1 MAIDSA
7 HPLHTARLPQWLR
20 CRHCHDGADAVK
32 AAGTTYLPMLSGQ
45 DSGRYDAYR
54 QRAMFYNAFARTVQA
69 LTGVLFRRPAPP
81 TGPSSLA
88 TEWLDVTRAGQS
100 LDLFAMSVA
109 DELFKVGRA
118 GVLLD
123 APERGDPYWV
133 TYRAEDV
140 LSWQAQ
146 RGADGVPVASRVVL
160 REPLAMQDP
169 KDQYVVVITHQ
180 LRELY
185 LAAGGPSPVYEQ
197 QLWRHP
203 VREDGVVDASKWER
217 SGPPVRPLR
226 RGAVMSFVPFVFLNA
241 TSLLAEPGRPPL
253 LDLADV
259 NLSHYRTSADLEHG
273 RHFTALPTPWI
284 TGYDGRS
291 GTLTIGSEE
300 AWAVANEKAQVG
312 MLEFTGA
319 GLASLERAMDQ
330 KERQMAV
337 LGARLLEQQK
347 AGVEAEGTLR
357 MRHAGDD
364 ATLRLVAA
372 TLSAGMSRAM
382 RWHAWWLGAANAP
395 DVRDIGYDLG
405 VEFFSVR
412 MSSGDLQALVQAY
425 QAGTMSFETLYFN
438 LQRGDVARPD
448 VDAKAERHAIDA
460 EDEPPPDA
468 DADADADADPDPDA
482 GDGDGEGDDAA
493 AGDGEADDDDAAGD
507 DAAVPPKRTPP
518 PPPRRR

>member
-7 HPLHTARLPQWLR
+7 HPLHAARLPQWLR
-20 CRHCHDGADAVK
+20 CRHCHDGSDAVK
-32 AAGTTYLPMLSGQ
+32 AAGATYLPVLSGQ
-45 DSGRYDAYR
+45 DSARYDAYR

-69 LTGVLFRRPAPP
+69 LSGVLFRRPSPPMAPA
-81 TGPSSLA
+81 SLGDV
-88 TEWLDVTRAGQS
+88 WLDVTRAGQS

-133 TYRAEDV
+133 TYHAEDV

-160 REPLAMQDP
+160 REHVSMVDP
-169 KDQYVVVITHQ
+169 KDPYVVVVTQQ

-185 LAAGGPSPVYEQ
+185 LTPTPTPVYEQ

-203 VREDGVVDASKWER
+203 RRDDGSLDESKWVREG
-217 SGPPVRPLR
+217 GPIRPTR
-226 RGAVMSFVPFVFLNA
+226 RGAAMPFVPFVFLNA
-241 TSLLAEPGRPPL
+241 TSLLAEPSRPPL

-273 RHFTALPTPWI
+273 RHFTALPTPWV
-284 TGYDGRS
+284 TGYDGRT
-291 GTLTIGSEE
+291 GVLTIGSED
-300 AWAVANEKAQVG
+300 AWAIANENAKVG

-319 GLASLERAMDQ
+319 GLLSLERAMDQ

-364 ATLRLVAA
+364 ASLRLVSA
-372 TLSAGMSRAM
+372 TLSAGISRAM
-382 RWHAWWLGAANAP
+382 RWHAWWLGAAKAP
-395 DVRDIGYDLG
+395 DEREIGYDLG

-460 EDEPPPDA
+460 EDGDEGDA
-468 DADADADADPDPDA
+468 ADE
-482 GDGDGEGDDAA
+482 GEGGEGDGTDDATDDGTDDEGAA
-493 AGDGEADDDDAAGD
+493 ADDDGTADDDAAD
-507 DAAVPPKRTPP
+507 DA
-518 PPPRRR
+518 

>member
-1 MAIDSA
+1 MAIDSL
-7 HPLHTARLPQWLR
+7 HPLAAARLSQWLR
-20 CRHCHDGADAVK
+20 CRHCHDGSDAVK
-32 AAGTTYLPMLSGQ
+32 AAGATYLPVLSGQ
-45 DSGRYDAYR
+45 TADRYDAYKA
-54 QRAMFYNAFARTVQA
+54 RAMFYNAFARTVQA
-69 LTGVLFRRPAPP
+69 LTGVLFRRPSPPVAP
-81 TGPSSLA
+81 A
-88 TEWLDVTRAGQS
+88 AVADVWQDVTRAGQS

-118 GVLLD
+118 GILLD
-123 APERGDPYWV
+123 APAKGDPYWV
-133 TYRAEDV
+133 TYHAEDV
-140 LSWQAQ
+140 VSWSAQ
-146 RGADGVPVASRVVL
+146 RGADGAPVATRVVV
-160 REPLAMQDP
+160 REALTLPHP
-169 KDQYVVVITHQ
+169 KDPYDVELTHQ

-185 LAAGGPSPVYEQ
+185 LTADTATPLYEQ

-203 VREDGVVDASKWER
+203 VREDGVVDTTKWEK
-217 SGPPVRPLR
+217 SGPPVQPLR
-226 RGAVMSFVPFVFLNA
+226 RGQRLAFVPFVFLNA
-241 TSLLAEPGRPPL
+241 TSLLADPTRPPL

-284 TGYDGRS
+284 TGYDGRAAAM
-291 GTLTIGSEE
+291 TIGSED
-300 AWAVANEKAQVG
+300 AWAIGNENARVG

-337 LGARLLEQQK
+337 LGARLLEMQK

-364 ATLRLVAA
+364 ATIRLVSA
-372 TLSAGMSRAM
+372 TLSAGVSRVM
-382 RWHAWWLGAANAP
+382 RWHAWWLGAASTP
-395 DVRDIGYDLG
+395 DVRDISYDLG

-425 QAGTMSFETLYFN
+425 QAGTISFDTLYFN

-448 VDAKAERHAIDA
+448 VDAKTERHAIDA
-460 EDEPPPDA
+460 EDEPSP
-468 DADADADADPDPDA
+468 DPDPDPDPDG
-482 GDGDGEGDDAA
+482 GDGDGDPDAADDGDGDEGEGDEGDDAPA
-493 AGDGEADDDDAAGD
+493 
-507 DAAVPPKRTPP
+507 PPQRTPP